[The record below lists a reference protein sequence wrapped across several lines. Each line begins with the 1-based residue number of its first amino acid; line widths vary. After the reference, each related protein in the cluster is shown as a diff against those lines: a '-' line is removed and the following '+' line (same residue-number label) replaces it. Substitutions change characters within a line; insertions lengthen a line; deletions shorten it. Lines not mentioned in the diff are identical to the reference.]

1 MISIK
6 PDCKKANALMSGAVD
21 RELSAEEFSYFDQHI
36 EGCETCRNEFELE
49 KLTQTYLKDRVALL
63 DPPDDLLDSIRARLS
78 EVDSVPVDN
87 GQLTRLS
94 SHRYLWPALGIAAV
108 LVFMII
114 SVFTK
119 KSDKMST
126 EFSQQLPATTT
137 PQTQDALEFS
147 EYDFQ
152 TLLKGGFNPQVKTHD
167 ADDIIKFLKERAGYS
182 IPLPII
188 RNADW
193 IGGSVAT
200 LATEKVV
207 NVVYKMGGAYIYIY
221 AFPTLLAHSK
231 VVSLSHECIKALDKD
246 EWFWNQSSTG
256 NLQVAWKHENHVCVA
271 TSNLDKGEL
280 IAYLKTIKGI
290 EDNSWR

>member
-152 TLLKGGFNPQVKTHD
+152 TLLKDRISCPPFNPPPHPRSLSPTVSVAASKSRSCPTVRLSTLL
-167 ADDIIKFLKERAGYS
+167 KFL
-182 IPLPII
+182 
-188 RNADW
+188 
-193 IGGSVAT
+193 
-200 LATEKVV
+200 LATPPKIDDS
-207 NVVYKMGGAYIYIY
+207 ACSRRIQ
-221 AFPTLLAHSK
+221 
-231 VVSLSHECIKALDKD
+231 
-246 EWFWNQSSTG
+246 W
-256 NLQVAWKHENHVCVA
+256 
-271 TSNLDKGEL
+271 GE
-280 IAYLKTIKGI
+280 
-290 EDNSWR
+290 